1 MSTCNRKRTGL
12 VFCSVE
18 CWDAHVPLY
27 NHRES
32 WALENRSPKVKEPEE
47 SPIPAQRSTGSSVR
61 PTKVLSEREK
71 FILGVDDDSEN
82 ENEREI
88 TMSEENV
95 EKEVLI
101 VASKLKNYIRAKSGM
116 NTSAAVVDVLSD
128 KIRELCDQ
136 AVEAAK
142 RDGRKTVMDR
152 DFG

>member
-1 MSTCNRKRTGL
+1 LETDRFWKACSSCKKPIAWEAAYWTCNVSTCNRKRTGL
-12 VFCSVE
+12 AFCSVD

-32 WALENRSPKVKEPEE
+32 WALEAKA
-47 SPIPAQRSTGSSVR
+47 PAPGGNETE
-61 PTKVLSEREK
+61 T
-71 FILGVDDDSEN
+71 
-82 ENEREI
+82 ENERE
-88 TMSEENV
+88 SEMTEGTA

-101 VASKLKNYIRAKSGM
+101 VASKLKNYIRSKSGM

-128 KIRELCDQ
+128 KVRELCDQ
-136 AVEAAK
+136 AVEAAR